1 MISGARYWGV
11 PAMVWQPISLTTRDT
26 PKSEILASHRTDGS
40 ASPGTWCTIF
50 LSRMFSGFRSLHD
63 RGTATQQQQSHR
75 EHAAPRASRL
85 ARAACSVAAVTLPV

>member
-11 PAMVWQPISLTTRDT
+11 PAMVWQPMSLTTRDT

-63 RGTATQQQQSHR
+63 RGIATQQQPHR

-85 ARAACSVAAVTLPV
+85 ARAACSVAAVILPV